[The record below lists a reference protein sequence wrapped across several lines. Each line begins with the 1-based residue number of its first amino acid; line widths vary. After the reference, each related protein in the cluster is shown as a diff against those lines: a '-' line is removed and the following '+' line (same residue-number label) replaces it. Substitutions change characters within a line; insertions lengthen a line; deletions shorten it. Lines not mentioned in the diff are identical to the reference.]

1 MYVKEARD
9 YNVEDLTFK
18 LRKKKDK
25 VTMDDELRALE
36 MLEREDKNK
45 SKLDDE

>member
-1 MYVKEARD
+1 M
-9 YNVEDLTFK
+9 F
-18 LRKKKDK
+18 RKKKDK